1 MKIWKKINKGFLLT
15 LIVLLALIIYLV
27 GVEEQRKE
35 DKTNIQKAT
44 EEFTEFTD
52 KYTVLPEE
60 MQTLTEKISKEK
72 VEKYETEM
80 KTKLEDLMISNEE
93 AVKIQNQIL
102 VSNLENGYS
111 QGEIKSKQERKI
123 TKITSYEFDGDQ
135 VTVTFNSKL
144 ETNTKY
150 LNEENEE
157 QERKKSLDIT
167 GEEVVLQKVDGEWK
181 IVYSNLRYENYSNY
195 YEDTMVVY

>member
-44 EEFTEFTD
+44 EEFIEFTD

-157 QERKKSLDIT
+157 QERKKSLDII

>member
-44 EEFTEFTD
+44 EEFIEFTD

-150 LNEENEE
+150 LNEEKEE
-157 QERKKSLDIT
+157 QERKKSLDII

-181 IVYSNLRYENYSNY
+181 IVYSNLRYEDYGNY

>member
-157 QERKKSLDIT
+157 QERKKSLDII
-167 GEEVVLQKVDGEWK
+167 GEEVVLQKVDGAWK
-181 IVYSNLRYENYSNY
+181 IVYSNLRYEDYGNY
-195 YEDTMVVY
+195 YEDTMVDY

>member
-44 EEFTEFTD
+44 EEFIEFTD

-150 LNEENEE
+150 LNEEKEE
-157 QERKKSLDIT
+157 QERKKSLDII

>member
-35 DKTNIQKAT
+35 DKTNIQKVT
-44 EEFTEFTD
+44 EEFIEFTD

-157 QERKKSLDIT
+157 QERKKSLDII

-181 IVYSNLRYENYSNY
+181 IVYSNLRYEDYGNY
-195 YEDTMVVY
+195 YEDTMVDY

>member
-157 QERKKSLDIT
+157 QERKKSLDII

-181 IVYSNLRYENYSNY
+181 IVYSNLRYEDYGNY
-195 YEDTMVVY
+195 YEDTMVDY

>member
-44 EEFTEFTD
+44 EEFIEFTD

>member
-44 EEFTEFTD
+44 EEFIEFTD

-157 QERKKSLDIT
+157 QERKKSLDII

-181 IVYSNLRYENYSNY
+181 IVYSNLRYEDYGNY